1 MIRSLTSWNSSNP
14 KRWIADQRRYR
25 KHLTKIERHLSP
37 ALQHFVR
44 DFTLHDVHIS
54 SVQILSGVP
63 SGRDALVTVEV
74 FRDGYVGTAALLVLH
89 LIGIQGAVRKVA
101 PDLDI
106 MYFDIER
113 SSKSLF
119 QLSFAFEQKKTW
131 TMKFSAFD
139 FYYHDYRK
147 GVPIQ
152 RGTDNGRAAPRR
164 V

>member
-1 MIRSLTSWNSSNP
+1 MIRSLTSWNSPDP
-14 KRWIADQRRYR
+14 KGWTAEQRRYR
-25 KHLTKIERHLSP
+25 KHLTKIERHLPP
-37 ALQHFVR
+37 ALQHFIR
-44 DFTLHDVHIS
+44 DFTLHDDHIS
-54 SVQILSGVP
+54 SVQIVSGVP

-89 LIGIQGAVRKVA
+89 LIGIKSAVKKVA

-113 SSKSLF
+113 SSSSLF
-119 QLSFAFEQKKTW
+119 KLSFAFEQKKTW

-147 GVPIQ
+147 GEPIQ
-152 RGTDNGRAAPRR
+152 RATDNDRAAPRR